1 MIIYSTR
8 TGIKIPSVTREQ
20 MKEIDRIAMEETGP
34 NLWQMMENAG
44 RNLAQLT
51 INLFGDDL
59 DKKEILALAGKG
71 NNGGGVIC
79 AARHLVN
86 HGINIKLVLADENK
100 LGEVPQYQKKIFDN
114 AGGITLSIDDYH
126 SVKPDIILDGIIGYN
141 LNGAPRG
148 ILLEM
153 IKWSN
158 ASSAK
163 IISLDIP
170 SGVDSNTGEAPG
182 EYINAFATLT
192 LALPKRGLFNDKTG
206 ILYLGDIGIPKET
219 YNKIGIDYTSPFGKD
234 YFVKLT

>member
-1 MIIYSTR
+1 MYFQTMSNKHVKAISREEII
-8 TGIKIPSVTREQ
+8 
-20 MKEIDRIAMEETGP
+20 EIDRIALEETGP

-59 DKKEILALAGKG
+59 VKKKILALAGKG

-114 AGGITLSIDDYH
+114 AGGLTLSIDDYR
-126 SVKPDIILDGIIGYN
+126 SADPDIILDGIIGYN

-158 ASSAK
+158 SSSAK

-170 SGVDSNTGEAPG
+170 SGLDSNTGEAPG
-182 EYINAFATLT
+182 EYVHAFATLT
-192 LALPKRGLFNDKTG
+192 LALPKQGLKPDKTG
-206 ILYLGDIGIPKET
+206 ILYLGDLGIPKET
-219 YNKIGIDYTSPFGKD
+219 YNKIGIDYISPFGKD
-234 YFVKLT
+234 YIVKLT

>member
-1 MIIYSTR
+1 MKAIS
-8 TGIKIPSVTREQ
+8 REQ
-20 MKEIDRIAMEETGP
+20 MIEVDRIAMEETGP

-100 LGEVPQYQKKIFDN
+100 LGEVPQFQKNIFDN
-114 AGGITLSIDDYH
+114 SGGLTLSIDDYC

-141 LNGAPRG
+141 LSGAPYG
-148 ILLEM
+148 NLLDL

-158 ASSAK
+158 SSSAK

-192 LALPKRGLFNDKTG
+192 LALPKHGLFNDKTG

-234 YFVKLT
+234 YIVKLT